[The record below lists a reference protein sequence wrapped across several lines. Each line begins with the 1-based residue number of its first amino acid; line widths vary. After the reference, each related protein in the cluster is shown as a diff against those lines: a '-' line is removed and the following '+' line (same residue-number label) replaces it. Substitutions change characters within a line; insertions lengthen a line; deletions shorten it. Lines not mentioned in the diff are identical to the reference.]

1 MVMTFDNFF
10 ERISNINP
18 VQNQS
23 HGSPFMTWQSKKIP
37 FVCLKIRKTYR
48 KMYST

>member
-1 MVMTFDNFF
+1 MSNFKKKLMAPELPLGHREADGPMVMTFDNFF

-23 HGSPFMTWQSKKIP
+23 HGSPFMT
-37 FVCLKIRKTYR
+37 
-48 KMYST
+48 